1 MHAWRQRILKSEK
14 MSGERD
20 LDQRRR
26 FNAWCTTMR
35 RLKTQPRLKSCTAVH
50 RHYSKRNRKP
60 ARSTRD
66 QLPSKCVRTRDGKV
80 FSLPR
85 LYSLAECRSRAG
97 SRGFT
102 QRASC
107 APFR

>member
-1 MHAWRQRILKSEK
+1 MHAWRQRILQSEK

-26 FNAWCTTMR
+26 FNAW
-35 RLKTQPRLKSCTAVH
+35 LKTQPRLKSCTAVH

-80 FSLPR
+80 FSLPDR
-85 LYSLAECRSRAG
+85 MSHQKIQKRHV
-97 SRGFT
+97 
-102 QRASC
+102 
-107 APFR
+107 